1 MAGEGF
7 MQHTINS
14 LRNNRGLLRRKGY
27 FKKDKSFFSR
37 RKEYLK
43 ATKGNIKNKKL
54 SKYELLEIRN
64 KIISNR
70 RKENTK
76 LFLILSLIT
85 ILVTWF
91 VIYQYNISKN
101 VRQQQIEVVEQI
113 KHVED
118 TNEFHYLISDGD
130 KWIEKRH
137 WNNAI
142 FRYKQAIEIFPKD
155 YVGNYR
161 LSLAYSYKCK
171 FKNKDCD
178 LGEKLTERMLTFF
191 PEDGDLLELQKVFL
205 SEKSKN

>member
-7 MQHTINS
+7 MQHAINS
-14 LRNNRGLLRRKGY
+14 LRNNRGLLRRNSY
-27 FKKDKSFFSR
+27 FKKDKSFFIR

-43 ATKGNIKNKKL
+43 ATKGKIKSKKL
-54 SKYELLEIRN
+54 SKHELLLIRN

-70 RKENTK
+70 RKENIK
-76 LFLILSLIT
+76 LFIILSLIT
-85 ILVTWF
+85 TLVTWF
-91 VIYQYNISKN
+91 AIHQYNISKSA
-101 VRQQQIEVVEQI
+101 REQQIEAFEQK

-118 TNEFHYLISDGD
+118 TNQFHYFISDGD

-191 PEDGDLLELQKVFL
+191 PDNGDLLKLQHVFL
-205 SEKSKN
+205 SQKDKN